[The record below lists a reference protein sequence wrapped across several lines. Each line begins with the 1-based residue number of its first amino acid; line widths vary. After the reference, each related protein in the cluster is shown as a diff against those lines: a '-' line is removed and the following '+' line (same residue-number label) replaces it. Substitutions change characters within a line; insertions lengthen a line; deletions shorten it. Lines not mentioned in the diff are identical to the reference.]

1 MFVFSTLLS
10 CSSLRQS
17 KSENKGNMFETKKVI
32 NCGRNNKSKRKK
44 KKYPLKNGKKFLS
57 VNLSKGHQNAT
68 ERKAG
73 R

>member
-1 MFVFSTLLS
+1 
-10 CSSLRQS
+10 
-17 KSENKGNMFETKKVI
+17 MFETKKVI

-44 KKYPLKNGKKFLS
+44 KKYPLKNGKNFLS